1 MDLPA
6 INLSLQRLRSNHLT
20 LILGVCGIAVAY
32 TLSGYIVQNRI
43 LDLLLIA
50 LVCGYSLLIIISFK
64 KWRTGLKIFLAW
76 LLFEDLVRKYL
87 GNNMAI
93 YFGKDI
99 LAAVFYLS
107 FFIALRGE
115 KIRRFQPPFLIPLL
129 LMIWFGAIQVFN
141 PGSPSIFFGLM
152 GFKLF
157 FFYVPLML
165 VGYSL
170 FDSEDDL
177 RGFFFLN
184 SILILIIASLGVA
197 QSIIGPTF
205 LNPTVLQEDIRELA
219 TLYRMSPVTGLI
231 SYRPTSVFVSSGRY
245 VNFLMVGW
253 LLVLGFTGYVLFRR
267 RQGRMLAF
275 IVAIVTAAAVVLSAS
290 RGSFMWALI
299 NTLVFS
305 IAFLWGAPRRQHEAA
320 QVFRAIRRVA
330 LSIALAIFLLSV
342 AYPDALLSRL
352 ALYQETLIPNSPTS
366 ELTDRGW
373 DYPTQSFLHAFT
385 YDRWPYG
392 YGIGT
397 TGLGGQ
403 YVARFFRVKPM
414 VAGVE
419 SGFGTLVVEMG
430 FGGLIL
436 WLMMGTSIL
445 LSAWKVVK
453 KLRGSPWFPLA
464 FVIFWYAFFLLFPAT
479 YGGMPAYEDFVLN
492 AYFWLLLGLLF
503 RLPDLALSE
512 KVVNII
518 ATPDEGMNHRSL
530 GR

>member
-1 MDLPA
+1 MHLPA
-6 INLSLQRLRSNHLT
+6 INLSLQRLRGNHLT

-32 TLSGYIVQNRI
+32 VLSDYIVQNRT

-50 LVCGYSLLIIISFK
+50 LGCGYSLLIIISFK
-64 KWRTGLKIFLAW
+64 KWRTGLKIFFVW

-99 LAAVFYLS
+99 LASVFYLS
-107 FFIALRGE
+107 FFIALRRE
-115 KIRRFQPPFLIPLL
+115 KIRLFQPPFLVPLL

-170 FDSEDDL
+170 FNSESDL
-177 RGFFFLN
+177 RRFLFLN
-184 SILILIIASLGVA
+184 AILILIIASLGVA

-205 LNPTVLQEDIRELA
+205 LNPTVLQEDIREHA
-219 TLYRMSPVTGLI
+219 TLYRVSPVTGLI
-231 SYRPTSVFVSSGRY
+231 SYRPTSVFVSTGRY
-245 VNFLMVGW
+245 VNFLIVSW
-253 LLVLGFTGYVLFRR
+253 LLVLGFTGYLLLRR

-275 IVAIVTAAAVVLSAS
+275 IVAIVTAAAVVLSTS

-305 IAFLWGAPRRQHEAA
+305 IAFLWGAPWRQREALR
-320 QVFRAIRRVA
+320 VFRAIPRVA
-330 LSIALAIFLLSV
+330 LSIVLGIFLLSV
-342 AYPDALLSRL
+342 TYPDALLSRL
-352 ALYQETLIPNSPTS
+352 ALYQETLIPNGPNS

-373 DYPTQSFLHAFT
+373 DYPTDNFLHAFS

-392 YGIGT
+392 YGLGT

-403 YVARFFRVKPM
+403 YVVRFFKVKPM
-414 VAGVE
+414 VPGVE

-430 FGGLIL
+430 IGGLIL
-436 WLMMGTSIL
+436 WVLMGTTIL

-464 FVIFWYAFFLLFPAT
+464 FVIFWYAFFLLFPQT

-492 AYFWLLLGLLF
+492 AYFWLLLGILFSLPNLVLLAQF
-503 RLPDLALSE
+503 APTSPSE
-512 KVVNII
+512 QSRCHWI
-518 ATPDEGMNHRSL
+518 P
-530 GR
+530 